1 MKRPITKEQ
10 IKSLQIIKSSGGSHA
25 ANILAKNNNSDYV
38 KHLDKFINAYFDFS
52 NSLGG
57 SLEDSVFALNRYKDH
72 VKENN
77 INKSDNKKIF
87 SAQSKFE
94 PTIIEEFLSRI
105 LKNQFGNDVLHYG
118 PVQAYSS
125 LYFSYSD
132 KSSFKQGVEIKLNE
146 KNQDV
151 GIYKRESLSINR
163 DKIHPVYIP
172 IICIECKTYLDKTMY
187 EGSVATA
194 NRIKMG
200 NPYCTFIIVAETYDI
215 KKDVD
220 IETSRIDNIY
230 VLRKQRR
237 SDYNKNPNPIFADV
251 IQSLLEFIRSRLDS
265 RRKSVDELI
274 KTTGC
279 LRQ

>member
-1 MKRPITKEQ
+1 MPLTEKQ
-10 IKSLQIIKSSGGSHA
+10 IKFLQTIKSNGGSHA
-25 ANILAKNNNSDYV
+25 GNILAKNNSTYG
-38 KHLDKFINAYFDFS
+38 KHLDKFIKEYFDFS
-52 NSLGG
+52 NLLGG
-57 SLEDSVFALNRYKDH
+57 SLEDSVFALNKYKDH
-72 VKENN
+72 VKEKN
-77 INKSDNKKIF
+77 INKTDNKKIF

-94 PTIIEEFLSRI
+94 STIIEEFLCRI
-105 LKNQFGNDVLHYG
+105 LKNRFGNDVLHYG

-132 KSSFKQGVEIKLNE
+132 TSSFKQGVEIKLNV

-151 GIYKRESLSINR
+151 GIYKREELRVNN
-163 DKIHPVYIP
+163 DKTHTVSVP
-172 IICIECKTYLDKTMY
+172 IVCIECKTYLDKTMY

-194 NRIKMG
+194 NRIKLG
-200 NPYCTFIIVAETYDI
+200 NPYCTFIIVTETYDI

-251 IQSLLEFIRSRLDS
+251 IQSLLDFIRSKLDS

-279 LRQ
+279 LRQL